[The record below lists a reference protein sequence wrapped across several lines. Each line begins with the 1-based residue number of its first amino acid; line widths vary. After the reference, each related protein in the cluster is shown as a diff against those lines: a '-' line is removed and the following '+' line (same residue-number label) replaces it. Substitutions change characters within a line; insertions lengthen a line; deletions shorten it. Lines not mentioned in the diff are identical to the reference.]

1 MTVIPELPADVRFVR
16 ALLQSEELLRQQV
29 GPVSPGGYG
38 TSCARKYTFSETNP
52 IGSMYGIFT
61 YIWLIF
67 MVHVG
72 KYTIH
77 GCNGNSK
84 FAPENGWVGRR
95 LEVSLKGA
103 IWA

>member
-1 MTVIPELPADVRFVR
+1 MQI
-16 ALLQSEELLRQQV
+16 QV
-29 GPVSPGGYG
+29 THTRV
-38 TSCARKYTFSETNP
+38 FDHFFIP

-77 GCNGNSK
+77 GSYGIYI
-84 FAPENGWVGRR
+84 PH
-95 LEVSLKGA
+95 SLGETSRTGA
-103 IWA
+103 RGLTTDTASVTLGPTTHTVT